1 MPMLTLTPTSA
12 VPFRI
17 LDVPA
22 LPPDAPLNP
31 LRVAQLAHEAARLH
45 YSFIKL
51 PVDGC
56 MVYIAARFSP
66 AIHCARLGLSAAPT
80 ALRPLLSHPT
90 RPDTATA

>member
-1 MPMLTLTPTSA
+1 MLTIAPSPTP
-12 VPFRI
+12 PIRI

-45 YSFIKL
+45 YTMIKI

-66 AIHCARLGLSAAPT
+66 AIHCSRLGLSAAPT
-80 ALRPLLSHPT
+80 ALRPQLIHPA
-90 RPDTATA
+90 RPDTATT

>member
-1 MPMLTLTPTSA
+1 MLTFAESTTAPI
-12 VPFRI
+12 RI

-45 YSFIKL
+45 YAMIKI

-56 MVYIAARFSP
+56 LVYIAARFSP

-80 ALRPLLSHPT
+80 AHRPQLSHPT
-90 RPDTATA
+90 RPDTASA

>member
-1 MPMLTLTPTSA
+1 MLTFGSSSTTPI
-12 VPFRI
+12 RI
-17 LDVPA
+17 LAVPA

-45 YSFIKL
+45 YTIVEI

-56 MVYIAARFSP
+56 LVYIAARFSP